1 MKKFTAALLAVLLT
15 SSFAAGSG
23 LSAYAAEADGNEA
36 VSGISEEGYFPS
48 GDDELIAE
56 HIDLLAEENCSCSA
70 DKAGIYTTKGVTD
83 SLNIRAEHN
92 TTSKVL
98 GQIPAGAKFTVTK
111 AGDAWAHVEYN
122 GIKGYSSVT
131 YIQKVADID
140 CGCSTAK
147 AGTYTTKGVNDYL
160 NIREEHSTSS
170 KSLGR
175 IPAGA
180 KFTVSKASDTWAHV
194 EYNGIKGLVSVT
206 YIQKV
211 TTTEETCSCSTDK
224 AGTYTT
230 KGVTDYLNIR
240 ESHSTSS
247 KSLGQIPAG
256 AKFTVSKASD
266 QWAHVEYNSIKGIVS
281 AAYIQKVTTTEE
293 TCSCSTAKA
302 GTYTTKGVTAYLN
315 IREAHD
321 SSSKSLGK
329 IFPGEKF
336 TVTKMSDQWAH
347 VEYNGITGLVN
358 AAYIQPAEGKII
370 SGKISVPDEEY
381 KAGSRFRVDGAISS
395 VFPLKK
401 VWGGIY
407 DSSGN
412 PTEQF
417 AEEETSSSLF
427 DFSSFNGRVRLDLL
441 PEGSYTY
448 KLMCD
453 DSEGHH
459 FIICEKAIKV
469 VLDEYLGTP
478 GDVNGNGTI
487 DVGDLV
493 KLMRYLQKGES
504 LTKLQYTAAD
514 INGDKKSDVF
524 DAVELRKLLVGEL
537 SRPASVSLNVMKF
550 SQYPDYPTGCESAAL
565 YILLKYY
572 NTDVTMAQI
581 TEALPKGPVPYLYD
595 GLYYGADPEREFV
608 GEPTSAY
615 SYGVFNDP
623 VASTAEKFRKGVK
636 TQDSV
641 PLSDVIR
648 LLDEGKPVIAWYT
661 LHPDKPIEYKSSW
674 FDQKTGRLIVWPDGE
689 HAVVVCGHDSENIS
703 FSDPETGTIKT
714 VKQSDFQ
721 KYYDRLG
728 GRIVYYGD

>member
-23 LSAYAAEADGNEA
+23 LSAYGAEADGNE
-36 VSGISEEGYFPS
+36 VISDISGEDYFRSEDG
-48 GDDELIAE
+48 ELLAE
-56 HIDLLAEENCSCSA
+56 RIELLAEENCSCSA

-92 TTSKVL
+92 TSSKVL

-111 AGDAWAHVEYN
+111 ASDTWAHVEYN

-131 YIQKVADID
+131 YIQKTADLD
-140 CGCSTAK
+140 CGCSADK
-147 AGTYTTKGVNDYL
+147 AGTYTTKGVTDSL

-170 KSLGR
+170 KVLGQ

-180 KFTVSKASDTWAHV
+180 KFTVTKAGASWAHV
-194 EYNGIKGLVSVT
+194 EYNGVKGLVSVT

-211 TTTEETCSCSTDK
+211 STEETCTCSTGR

-247 KSLGQIPAG
+247 KSIGQIPAG
-256 AKFTVSKASD
+256 AKFTVTKASD
-266 QWAHVEYNSIKGIVS
+266 AWAHVEYNNVKGIVS
-281 AAYIQKVTTTEE
+281 ASFIQKVTAEE
-293 TCSCSTAKA
+293 TCSCSADKK
-302 GTYTTKGVTAYLN
+302 GTYTTKNVTDYLN

-321 SSSKSLGK
+321 GSSKSLGK
-329 IFPGEKF
+329 IPSGAKF
-336 TVTKMSDQWAH
+336 TVTKLSDKWAH
-347 VEYNGITGLVN
+347 VEYNGISGIVV
-358 AAYIQPAEGKII
+358 ADYIQPADGKII

-381 KAGSRFRVDGAISS
+381 KAGTVFRVDGAISS

-417 AEEETSSSLF
+417 AEEEVSSSLF
-427 DFSSFNGRVRLDLL
+427 DFSSFNGRVRLELL

-453 DSEGHH
+453 DSDGNR
-459 FIICEKAIKV
+459 FVICEKAINV
-469 VLDEYLGTP
+469 VLDEYLGVA
-478 GDVNGNGTI
+478 GDINGNGII

-493 KLMRYLQKGES
+493 KLMRYLQKGDS

-537 SRPASVSLNVMKF
+537 SRPESVSLNVMKF
-550 SQYPDYPTGCESAAL
+550 NQNPDYPTGCESAAL

-572 NTDVTMAQI
+572 NTNVTMSQI
-581 TEALPKGPVPYLYD
+581 TEAIPKGPVPYLYE

-623 VASTAEKFRKGVK
+623 IASTAEKFRKGVS
-636 TQDSV
+636 TQYGA
-641 PLSDVIR
+641 PLTDVIR
-648 LLDEGKPVIAWYT
+648 LLDDGVPVIAWYT
-661 LHPDKPIEYKSSW
+661 MNPDKPIEYKSSW
-674 FDQKTGRLIVWPDGE
+674 FDQKTGRLIVWPGGE

-703 FSDPETGTIKT
+703 FSDPYTGTIKT
-714 VKQSDFQ
+714 VKKSDFQ
-721 KYYDRLG
+721 KYYDRMG
-728 GRIVYYGD
+728 GRIVYYRS